1 MILKQNVAV
10 KVIVTEDFRTD
21 LLAKLRGATK
31 EVELGINQLE
41 QQGQRYLLGLDRQ
54 NIQQMLAVRQ
64 EIEEEKKKQE
74 LLKSQFAEKIKEVDG
89 LSLGQEYPQGALEGF
104 VEINLGDD
112 LGRKLAGQEVVI
124 KDGIVIEIRS

>member
-1 MILKQNVAV
+1 MILKQNVVV
-10 KVIVTEDFRTD
+10 KAIVTEEFRTD
-21 LLAKLRGATK
+21 LLAKLRSATK
-31 EVELGINQLE
+31 EVELGIQQLE

-74 LLKSQFAEKIKEVDG
+74 LLKSQFAEKIKEVEG
-89 LSLGQEYPQGALEGF
+89 LSLGQEYPQGTLEGF
-104 VEINLGDD
+104 VEINLGDE

-124 KDGIVIEIRS
+124 KNGIVIELRS

>member
-10 KVIVTEDFRTD
+10 KAIVTEEFRTD

-74 LLKSQFAEKIKEVDG
+74 LLKSQFAEKIKEVES
-89 LSLGQEYPQGALEGF
+89 LSLGQEYPQGTLEGF

>member
-10 KVIVTEDFRTD
+10 KAIVTEEFRTD

-54 NIQQMLAVRQ
+54 NIQQMLSVRQ

-74 LLKSQFAEKIKEVDG
+74 LLKSQFAEKIKEVEG
-89 LSLGQEYPQGALEGF
+89 LSLGQEYPQGTLEGF
-104 VEINLGDD
+104 VEITLGDD